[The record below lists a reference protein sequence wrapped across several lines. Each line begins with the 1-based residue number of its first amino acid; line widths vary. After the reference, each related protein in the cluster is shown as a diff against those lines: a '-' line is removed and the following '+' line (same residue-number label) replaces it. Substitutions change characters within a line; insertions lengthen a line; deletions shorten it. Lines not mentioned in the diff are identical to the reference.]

1 MMKNVFK
8 TPYIILAINK
18 TKFILDS
25 WHATQNGVNW
35 NGYYVVHIVINGLF
49 LDFLFWWSKSDSC
62 TLHLYILLN
71 SSDKITHL
79 HLILCDVNV
88 WKKNS
93 HESRNCW
100 VFKSSQYILWSMN
113 IRLHNS
119 KGIFYI
125 LQPSNV
131 TFQFLNIIRNVL
143 VIIIFIWYRI

>member
-18 TKFILDS
+18 TKFILGM
-25 WHATQNGVNW
+25 QLKMGVNG
-35 NGYYVVHIVINGLF
+35 NRYVVHIVINGLF
-49 LDFLFWWSKSDSC
+49 LDFHFWWSKSDSC

-113 IRLHNS
+113 IPLHNS
-119 KGIFYI
+119 KRIFYI
-125 LQPSNV
+125 LKIQQRQIS
-131 TFQFLNIIRNVL
+131 TITSYVL
-143 VIIIFIWYRI
+143 VIITFIRYRI

>member
-1 MMKNVFK
+1 MMKNVFE

-35 NGYYVVHIVINGLF
+35 NGYVVHIVINGLF
-49 LDFLFWWSKSDSC
+49 LDFHLRWSKSDSC

-100 VFKSSQYILWSMN
+100 VYESLQYILWSMN

-125 LQPSNV
+125 LQLSAIV
-131 TFQFLNIIRNVL
+131 IQFLNITRNVL
-143 VIIIFIWYRI
+143 VIIIFISYRI